1 MSGYIKIA
9 CTELKRNHL
18 GSEIIWVKNSVTSQT
33 REIARVYEEYGP
45 TGIELAN
52 TLEELSRK
60 GDIFCIHEIL
70 QLFACQKMPE

>member
-1 MSGYIKIA
+1 LLFNDLIGELLEEVEEVMSGYIKIA

-52 TLEELSRK
+52 TLE
-60 GDIFCIHEIL
+60 
-70 QLFACQKMPE
+70 